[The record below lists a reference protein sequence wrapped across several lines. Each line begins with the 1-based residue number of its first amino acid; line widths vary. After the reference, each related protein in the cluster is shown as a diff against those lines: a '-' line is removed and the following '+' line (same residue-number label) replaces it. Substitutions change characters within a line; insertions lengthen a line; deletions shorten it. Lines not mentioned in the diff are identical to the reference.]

1 MRLGEHELSFEE
13 GQWTATGSQRA
24 AGSSQEHNRLK
35 KESLALQ
42 EENNLLKYKVE
53 LLLDML
59 AASNAD
65 CVALQKEIDA
75 IKKAQIPSKKR

>member
-1 MRLGEHELSFEE
+1 MV
-13 GQWTATGSQRA
+13 TAGSQHI
-24 AGSSQEHNRLK
+24 AGSSKEHKRLT
-35 KESLALQ
+35 KETIALQ